1 LNPDR
6 PARSC
11 SSAEKLKP
19 AHLVGGALTLQF
31 QMIGKP
37 VSEISIAP
45 LTRRP
50 GVVAVP
56 DQLSEA
62 ISYSGLIRA
71 LLQLS
76 KRAAGQSA
84 KFSRGGVEFRGVVGA
99 ARLERDEPAAEAV
112 ELIRR
117 QLGHCFGDFFHFHV
131 PQYSTAWG
139 LVERWN
145 RIGAPWSRVT
155 SDLLRSPAEAPLGR
169 LYRLLERFSDA
180 EG

>member
-112 ELIRR
+112 ELSGGSLATASAISSTFMCHNIAP
-117 QLGHCFGDFFHFHV
+117 LGVWLSDGM
-131 PQYSTAWG
+131 G
-139 LVERWN
+139 LGRP
-145 RIGAPWSRVT
+145 GPRVT

-169 LYRLLERFSDA
+169 SYRLLERFSDA